1 MKDKDMMKFF
11 FELGHLKILR
21 RSGWALIGIKYPES
35 VAEHMY
41 RAALMGYYLAKKKG
55 LDAGKVMR
63 MLLIHDIPEARIG
76 DTHKVAA
83 RYLDVKE
90 EEKAVTADQAKLLGE
105 FGKEYIELM
114 DEYNAR
120 TTPEAKL
127 AKQIDYLEC
136 VMQARE
142 YMDAGYTHAKEWL
155 DKTKPKI
162 TDPDCKKIFRHL
174 SDKKA
179 AYWWEG
185 LKKL

>member
-1 MKDKDMMKFF
+1 MKFF

-55 LDAGKVMR
+55 LDADKVMR
-63 MLLIHDIPEARIG
+63 MLLIHDVPEARIG

-83 RYLDVKE
+83 RYIDLKDD
-90 EEKAVTADQAKLLGE
+90 EKKVVLDQAELLGE
-105 FGKEYIELM
+105 FGQEFINLM
-114 DEYNAR
+114 DEFNSQKTA
-120 TTPEAKL
+120 EAKL
-127 AKQIDYLEC
+127 AKQVDYLEC

-142 YMDAGYTHAKEWL
+142 YMDAGHVHAKEWL
-155 DKTKPKI
+155 EKTKPKI
-162 TDPDCKKIFRHL
+162 TDPDCKKIYALLH
-174 SDKKA
+174 DKKA